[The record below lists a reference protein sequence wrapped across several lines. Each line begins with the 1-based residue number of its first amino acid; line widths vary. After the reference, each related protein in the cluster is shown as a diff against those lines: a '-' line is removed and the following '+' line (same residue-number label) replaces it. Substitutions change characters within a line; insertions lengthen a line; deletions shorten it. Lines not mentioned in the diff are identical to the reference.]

1 MRFGVLRVAATLA
14 LASASL
20 SGCSQEISSATP
32 TPVDFKACLISSS
45 AGFAD
50 SGVNA
55 QARYG
60 LMQSLAEFGESIST
74 VELMPSDSDS
84 AVRRAGRKLLARG
97 CRLVIG
103 VGASSATSLIPLAN
117 GNPSVRFAVLG
128 FEGKAGGGEISGSNF
143 DAITFNSKLAF
154 IQAGYLAA
162 ARSQSAVV
170 GVIAR
175 AGVAGVRQQV
185 WYFKQGVDL
194 FNKQTGSMVRVQN
207 AEGDNPRVW
216 SYLAA
221 DASESQLAI
230 LTQAT
235 IDAGADVILP
245 LGVQGSTVA
254 SLSAGAKRFVIGTDS
269 DWANEGAYDSVKD
282 SVLAS
287 IVRPVSQAV
296 IDEVA
301 RSMGAAVASPGPS
314 AVESY
319 TQLEYNSV
327 LTSEAGVS
335 WGDGVAGEVGKLA
348 QQFAAGTLN
357 YLDYPG

>member
-1 MRFGVLRVAATLA
+1 MRFGVLRVAATMA
-14 LASASL
+14 LASVSL
-20 SGCSQEISSATP
+20 SGCSQEVSSATP
-32 TPVDFKACLISSS
+32 TPVDFKACLISSP

-60 LMQSLAEFGESIST
+60 LMQSLAEFGESISS
-74 VELMPSDSDS
+74 VELSPGDSDA
-84 AVRRAGRKLLARG
+84 AVRRAGRKLVARN

-117 GNPSVRFAVLG
+117 GNPSIRFAVLG
-128 FEGKAGGGEISGSNF
+128 FEGKVGGGEIFGSNF
-143 DAITFNSKLAF
+143 DAVTFNSKLALM
-154 IQAGYLAA
+154 QAGYLAA

-185 WYFKQGVDL
+185 WYFKQGVAL
-194 FNKQTGSMVRVQN
+194 FNQQTGSMVRVQN

-216 SYLAA
+216 NYLSV
-221 DASESQLAI
+221 DAPESQLAA
-230 LTQAT
+230 LTQTT
-235 IDAGADVILP
+235 IESGADVILP
-245 LGVQGSTVA
+245 LGVEGSTVA
-254 SLSAGAKRFVIGTDS
+254 TLSAGAKRFVIGTDA
-269 DWANEGAYDSVKD
+269 DWANEVAYGSVKE

-296 IDEVA
+296 INEVA
-301 RSMGAAVASPGPS
+301 RSMGGAVASPTPS
-314 AVESY
+314 TIDSY

-335 WGDGVAGEVGKLA
+335 WGDGVAGEVGRLA
-348 QQFAAGTLN
+348 QQFSAGTLK